1 MMSETQTV
9 QTINNLPMTAEL
21 VALTPS
27 AAEKLHAL
35 MQEKNLTTHGLRV
48 FIAGGGCSG
57 FQYGMAFENQMEDG
71 DLVFESKGVRLYVDP
86 ASAMYL
92 EGASVDY
99 VDSLMGG
106 GFRIENPNAV
116 STCSCGQSF
125 DAGADAQGGGCGCG
139 GGGCGCG
146 GGGGGCGCGGH

>member
-1 MMSETQTV
+1 MDTQT
-9 QTINNLPMTAEL
+9 LPVTTADEPQTAEL
-21 VALTPS
+21 VLLSPL
-27 AAEKLHAL
+27 AAEKLQGI
-35 MQEKNLTTHGLRV
+35 MREKNLDQHGLRV

-57 FQYGMAFENQMEDG
+57 FQYGMAFENAMEEG
-71 DLVFESKGVRLYVDP
+71 DFVFESNGVRVYVDP

-92 EGASVDY
+92 EGATVDY

-125 DAGADAQGGGCGCG
+125 SAGQESGHAHEHGGCGCG
-139 GGGCGCG
+139 
-146 GGGGGCGCGGH
+146 HH

>member
-1 MMSETQTV
+1 MDTQTMPV
-9 QTINNLPMTAEL
+9 TTAAEPTTADL
-21 VALTPS
+21 VLLSPL
-27 AAEKLHAL
+27 AAEKLQGIMH
-35 MQEKNLTTHGLRV
+35 EKNLNQHGLRV

-57 FQYGMAFENQMEDG
+57 FQYGMAFENTMEEG
-71 DLVFESKGVRLYVDP
+71 DFVFESNGVRVYVDP

-92 EGASVDY
+92 EGATVDY

-125 DAGADAQGGGCGCG
+125 STGEQAGHSHDHGAGCGCG
-139 GGGCGCG
+139 
-146 GGGGGCGCGGH
+146 HH